1 MATHTATGWTDGLP
15 TAADECVRVVP
26 AKSEP
31 VLSEAELDQIVG
43 AGGKAGAG
51 SNPVED

>member
-1 MATHTATGWTDGLP
+1 MTTHTATGWTAERP

-31 VLSEAELDQIVG
+31 MLSETELDQIVG